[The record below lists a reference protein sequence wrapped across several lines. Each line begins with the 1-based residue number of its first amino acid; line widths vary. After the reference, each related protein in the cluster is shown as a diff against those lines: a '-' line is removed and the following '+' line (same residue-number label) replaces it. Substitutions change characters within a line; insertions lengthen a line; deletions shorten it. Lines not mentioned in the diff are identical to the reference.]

1 MSTFLQKLDTHLPF
15 TKTERIIIGI
25 VLLLHALPALE
36 FIHLSKRP
44 PQMDDAR
51 VMANLV
57 SPEASKTQ
65 QPPAASPP
73 KPKEEKKPTK
83 EKPKEK
89 TSEKP
94 SPTQTQQTPQQNQ
107 NQNQNQNQKQ
117 SKSES
122 QSQSQTQNAAVA
134 PATSGGASGTPIQT
148 DIGKLEVVYQP
159 DADAYYPS
167 FSKRSGE
174 QGAVVVRLIIDETG
188 SVEDVALLQSSTFP
202 RLDRAATD
210 IGKRYRFK
218 PFLVNGSP
226 QRISTN
232 LLIKFNLKN

>member
-1 MSTFLQKLDTHLPF
+1 MSAWLKKLDARIPF
-15 TKTERIIIGI
+15 NKNERIIIAI

-44 PQMDDAR
+44 APMDDTR

-57 SPEASKTQ
+57 SPEAANQSQ
-65 QPPAASPP
+65 QAPAAPAP
-73 KPKEEKKPTK
+73 KPKAEKKVAK
-83 EKPKEK
+83 EKPQEK
-89 TSEKP
+89 PSEKP
-94 SPTQTQQTPQQNQ
+94 SPTQAQQTPQQANQ
-107 NQNQNQNQKQ
+107 SQ
-117 SKSES
+117 SKSEA
-122 QSQSQTQNAAVA
+122 QTQSAAVA
-134 PATSGGASGTPIQT
+134 PSTSGGASGTPIQT
-148 DIGKLEVVYQP
+148 DIGKLVVVYQP

-202 RLDRAATD
+202 RLDRAASE

-218 PFLVNGSP
+218 PYVVNGSP

>member
-1 MSTFLQKLDTHLPF
+1 MSTFLQKLDAHLPF
-15 TKTERIIIGI
+15 NKTERIIIGI

-36 FIHLSKRP
+36 LLHWSTPK
-44 PQMDDAR
+44 PQLDDTR

-57 SPEASKTQ
+57 SPDAAGPKAQ
-65 QPPAASPP
+65 QAPAATPP
-73 KPKEEKKPTK
+73 QPKEEPKKKKVEEKPTQ
-83 EKPKEK
+83 KPTPKQTAEAP
-89 TSEKP
+89 TPP
-94 SPTQTQQTPQQNQ
+94 SPQ
-107 NQNQNQNQKQ
+107 Q
-117 SKSES
+117 SKSDASSS
-122 QSQSQTQNAAVA
+122 QSQMQNTSVA
-134 PATSGGASGTPIQT
+134 PATSGGTSGTPIQT
-148 DIGKLEVVYQP
+148 DIGKLIVVYQP

-174 QGAVVVRLIIDETG
+174 QGAVVVRLIIDESG

>member
-1 MSTFLQKLDTHLPF
+1 MSTFLEKIDARLPF

-36 FIHLSKRP
+36 FLHFSSRP
-44 PQMDDAR
+44 PKMDDAR

-57 SPEASKTQ
+57 SPDTAANKSQ
-65 QPPAASPP
+65 QAPATPPP
-73 KPKEEKKPTK
+73 KPKEEPKKKTVEDKSSQKPT
-83 EKPKEK
+83 PPQTQN
-89 TSEKP
+89 TSQ
-94 SPTQTQQTPQQNQ
+94 QTQQQT
-107 NQNQNQNQKQ
+107 
-117 SKSES
+117 KSET
-122 QSQSQTQNAAVA
+122 QVQNAAVA
-134 PATSGGASGTPIQT
+134 PSTTGGASGTPIQT
-148 DIGKLEVVYQP
+148 DIGKLVVVYQP

-174 QGAVVVRLIIDETG
+174 QGTVVVRLIISEVG
-188 SVEDVALLQSSTFP
+188 EVEDVAILQSSAFP

-210 IGKRYRFK
+210 IGRRYRFK

>member
-1 MSTFLQKLDTHLPF
+1 MSDLLKKLDARLPF
-15 TKTERIIIGI
+15 NKTERIIIGV
-25 VLLLHALPALE
+25 VLLFHALPALE
-36 FIHLSKRP
+36 FLHLSKRP
-44 PQMDDAR
+44 PPMDDTR

-73 KPKEEKKPTK
+73 KPKEEKKVAK
-83 EKPKEK
+83 EKPQEK
-89 TSEKP
+89 PTEKP
-94 SPTQTQQTPQQNQ
+94 SPTKAQQPPQQQNQ
-107 NQNQNQNQKQ
+107 SQ
-117 SKSES
+117 SKSEA
-122 QSQSQTQNAAVA
+122 QTQNAAVA

-148 DIGKLEVVYQP
+148 DIGKLVVVYQP

-202 RLDRAATD
+202 RLDRAATE

>member
-1 MSTFLQKLDTHLPF
+1 MNTFWQKVNESLPF

-36 FIHLSKRP
+36 FLHWSTKP
-44 PQMDDAR
+44 PQIDDER

-57 SPEASKTQ
+57 SPDTASSKSQ
-65 QPPAASPP
+65 QPPAPPP
-73 KPKEEKKPTK
+73 KPKEEPKKKTVEEKSSQKPT
-83 EKPKEK
+83 PA
-89 TSEKP
+89 
-94 SPTQTQQTPQQNQ
+94 QTQSTPAQ
-107 NQNQNQNQKQ
+107 
-117 SKSES
+117 KSES
-122 QSQSQTQNAAVA
+122 SSQSQMQNAAVA

-148 DIGKLEVVYQP
+148 DIGKLVVVFQP

-174 QGAVVVRLIIDETG
+174 QGTVVVRLIISETG
-188 SVEDVALLQSSTFP
+188 DVEDVAILQSSTFP

-210 IGKRYRFK
+210 IGRRYRFK

>member
-1 MSTFLQKLDTHLPF
+1 MSTFLKKLDTYIPF
-15 TKTERIIIGI
+15 NKTERIIIGI

-36 FIHLSKRP
+36 FLHFSQRP
-44 PQMDDAR
+44 PQMDDER

-57 SPEASKTQ
+57 SPEAAKSQ
-65 QPPAASPP
+65 QAPAATPP
-73 KPKEEKKPTK
+73 KPKEEKKAVQ

-89 TSEKP
+89 LTEKP
-94 SPTQTQQTPQQNQ
+94 SPTQAQPPTPANQ
-107 NQNQNQNQKQ
+107 AQ

-134 PATSGGASGTPIQT
+134 PATGGGTSGTPIQT
-148 DIGKLEVVYQP
+148 DIGKLVVVYQP

>member
-1 MSTFLQKLDTHLPF
+1 MSTLLKKLDAHLPF
-15 TKTERIIIGI
+15 NKTERIIIGI

-36 FIHLSKRP
+36 FLHLSKRP
-44 PQMDDAR
+44 PRMDDTR

-65 QPPAASPP
+65 QPPASTPP
-73 KPKEEKKPTK
+73 KPKEEKKAV
-83 EKPKEK
+83 KEK
-89 TSEKP
+89 TQEKSIEKP
-94 SPTQTQQTPQQNQ
+94 SPTQAQQSPQQQNQ
-107 NQNQNQNQKQ
+107 SQ
-117 SKSES
+117 SKAEA
-122 QSQSQTQNAAVA
+122 QPQNAAVA
-134 PATSGGASGTPIQT
+134 PSTSGGASGTPIQT
-148 DIGKLEVVYQP
+148 DIGKLVVVYQP

-174 QGAVVVRLIIDETG
+174 QGSVVVRLIIDETG

-202 RLDRAATD
+202 RLDRAATE

>member
-1 MSTFLQKLDTHLPF
+1 MNAFWQKVDERLPF

-25 VLLLHALPALE
+25 VVLLHALPALE
-36 FIHLSKRP
+36 FLHWTAKP
-44 PQMDDAR
+44 PRMDDER

-57 SPEASKTQ
+57 SPDTAAEKA
-65 QPPAASPP
+65 PATPKAPPP
-73 KPKEEKKPTK
+73 KPKAEPKKKTVEEKSSQKPT
-83 EKPKEK
+83 
-89 TSEKP
+89 
-94 SPTQTQQTPQQNQ
+94 PTQAQNTPTQ
-107 NQNQNQNQKQ
+107 
-117 SKSES
+117 KSES
-122 QSQSQTQNAAVA
+122 NSQSQMQNAAVA

-148 DIGKLEVVYQP
+148 DIGKLVVVFQP

-174 QGAVVVRLIIDETG
+174 QGTVVVRLIISETG
-188 SVEDVALLQSSTFP
+188 DVEDVALLQSSAFP

-210 IGKRYRFK
+210 IGRRYRFK

>member
-65 QPPAASPP
+65 QPPAPTPP
-73 KPKEEKKPTK
+73 KPKEEKKPAK

-94 SPTQTQQTPQQNQ
+94 SPTQAQQTPQQNQ
-107 NQNQNQNQKQ
+107 PQ
-117 SKSES
+117 SKSEP
-122 QSQSQTQNAAVA
+122 QPQTQSQTQNAAVA

-148 DIGKLEVVYQP
+148 DIGKLIVVYQP
-159 DADAYYPS
+159 DAEAYYPS

-174 QGAVVVRLIIDETG
+174 QGSVVVRLIIDESG
-188 SVEDVALLQSSTFP
+188 NVEDIALLQSSTFP
-202 RLDRAATD
+202 RLDRAASD

-232 LLIKFNLKN
+232 LLIKFTLKN